1 MKKYLNRATRRLIN
15 YWDFQLHRHW
25 PRQLRFSAFLRKRQ
39 GSQGYSLLF
48 VLLIVLAVITTVVSL
63 SSRIAAGQYSESLQG
78 KLRMARNAAENG
90 LTLATSELNKPGNR
104 LLLGRL
110 PINQW
115 ATRWDETGQNLWPT
129 RGNYYSMLDYNA
141 YNNLNG
147 DCKRINRSDPNPP
160 QVTEQ
165 AVRMATDRSIQ
176 IETGLVQSSKII
188 RFNLYDQDHNLIAS
202 STRAA
207 GLNNTASATQRSFLE
222 ITAQGYYNSVTP
234 YTPWWRVDT
243 GSNDY
248 TRSTYK
254 TTRFVL
260 TQEYDVVPR
269 CCGRSFSVNSQF
281 GNDPVEPRADL
292 SCPDGRI
299 VEWYVF
305 GPRRASAYQRP

>member
-1 MKKYLNRATRRLIN
+1 MKRYLNRASRRLAD
-15 YWDFQLHRHW
+15 YRHFRLHRHW
-25 PRQLRFSAFLRKRQ
+25 LRQLRLSLFWGKRP

-115 ATRWDETGQNLWPT
+115 ATRWDENQQWPT

-147 DCKRINRSDPNPP
+147 DCKRINRNDPNPP

-165 AVRMATDRSIQ
+165 AVRMPTDRSIQ

-188 RFNLYDQDHNLIAS
+188 RFNLYDQNHTLIAS
-202 STRAA
+202 SNLAA

-243 GSNDY
+243 SSNDY

-281 GNDPVEPRADL
+281 GNDTVEPRADI
-292 SCPDGRI
+292 SCPDRRI

-305 GPRRASAYQRP
+305 GPRRASAHQRP